1 MVRKA
6 LLAIAAIGFVSL
18 TVGVT
23 TPAQAGPHHENWGH
37 AKKGHHHHAY
47 KPVRGHGHPVPVYI
61 QPRHFY
67 HPAPVV
73 YAPPPSITVIFPF
86 SW

>member
-6 LLAIAAIGFVSL
+6 FLAIAAIGLVSVTAL
-18 TVGVT
+18 AT
-23 TPAQAGPHHENWGH
+23 TPALAGPKHENWGH

-47 KPVRGHGHPVPVYI
+47 KHVHGHDRPMPVYVA
-61 QPRHFY
+61 PGYYY

-73 YAPPPSITVIFPF
+73 YAPPPSITVIFPL